1 MNDSKR
7 FVAILAIVVA
17 AYFPAKSHAQS
28 TTEVFGAVSAVV
40 TLFAKLNA
48 QFDDVVRYEGRG
60 QLRRSVDRLR
70 KDLYALEADARILA
84 ENTPDQA
91 PHDERRARLDQ
102 LAQELQETVRSLTQT
117 TRELGAELT
126 LNEADQVEEALV
138 TSLRGRAIKLNDL
151 RQALVPEPG
160 AVWNGAKMRDRM
172 LNGVRAIKSAQ
183 LEVTRFSAKLGRG
196 Q

>member
-17 AYFPAKSHAQS
+17 AFVPAKSHAQS
-28 TTEVFGAVSAVV
+28 TTEVFGAVSTVV

-48 QFDDVVRYEGRG
+48 QFDDLVRSEGRD

-84 ENTPDQA
+84 ENIPDQA
-91 PHDERRARLDQ
+91 PNDERRARLDQ

-117 TRELGAELT
+117 TRELGAELR
-126 LNEADQVEEALV
+126 LNEADQVEEAVV

-151 RQALVPEPG
+151 RQALVPERG
-160 AVWNGAKMRDRM
+160 SVWNGAQMRERM
-172 LNGVRAIKSAQ
+172 VNGVRAIRNAQ